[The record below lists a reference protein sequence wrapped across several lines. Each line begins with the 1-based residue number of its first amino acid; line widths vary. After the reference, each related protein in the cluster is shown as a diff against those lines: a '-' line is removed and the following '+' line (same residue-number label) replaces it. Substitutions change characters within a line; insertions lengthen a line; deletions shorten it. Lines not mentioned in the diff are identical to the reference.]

1 MTAAA
6 RVTATFVPLSL
17 RISDLSQAE
26 GTGTNPRFT
35 FNVTLNAKSN
45 VSVSVKYATANGT
58 ATTADRDYASRS
70 GTLTLSAGQ
79 TSRPI
84 TVLVTGDARLEADET
99 FFVNLSA
106 PSGATLADR
115 RGQGTLINDD

>member
-26 GTGTNPRFT
+26 GTGVNPRFT

-45 VSVSVKYATANGT
+45 VTISVKYATANGT

-70 GTLTLSAGQ
+70 GTLPLSAGQ